1 MQDVTSAF
9 KICLSTLTQFTDSRK
24 RLLFILSAFLPLVLA
39 SLFLTR
45 DARVS
50 DQWAEGWSAW
60 KAGEPAA
67 ALEHWSGLD
76 PSAYAMVR
84 PSKICYWR
92 IRAMLEL
99 GMEKEAEALKLE
111 MARRYPFDYYTFL
124 FFKDGGAFALSD
136 PCALKTKGLFYPR
149 PWRNE
154 VDAASSRTGLRPF
167 VIWSLMRQESKF
179 RVNAVSKTGA
189 LGLMQLM
196 PATASAEMVSMKMGE
211 ADIISPANNILVGA
225 NHFMRLSK
233 KFDGDLPRSL
243 AAYNAGTAP
252 VVRWNTLSAG
262 DWVEWIE
269 EMPYPETKEF
279 VRSVLENME
288 MYSLLFSEEG
298 HTPLAVMAGQRPL
311 STERVAFSV
320 R

>member
-1 MQDVTSAF
+1 
-9 KICLSTLTQFTDSRK
+9 
-24 RLLFILSAFLPLVLA
+24 
-39 SLFLTR
+39 
-45 DARVS
+45 
-50 DQWAEGWSAW
+50 
-60 KAGEPAA
+60 
-67 ALEHWSGLD
+67 
-76 PSAYAMVR
+76 
-84 PSKICYWR
+84 
-92 IRAMLEL
+92 
-99 GMEKEAEALKLE
+99 
-111 MARRYPFDYYTFL
+111 
-124 FFKDGGAFALSD
+124 
-136 PCALKTKGLFYPR
+136 
-149 PWRNE
+149 
-154 VDAASSRTGLRPF
+154 
-167 VIWSLMRQESKF
+167 
-179 RVNAVSKTGA
+179 
-189 LGLMQLM
+189 MQLM